1 MNPGSGSPRNELK
14 NVACLEPVSDGVLHH
29 PGRGYQ
35 FYIPPIVPSQ
45 PELGVLDW
53 NVRLRTA
60 PFKALSM

>member
-45 PELGVLDW
+45 PEFG
-53 NVRLRTA
+53 VRLRTA
-60 PFKALSM
+60 PFKALSMQQ